1 MRFSDSWYKMFPS
14 NRKRKEEIMKNIKGK
29 TLYFALIFMVLA
41 LVAGSLP
48 AGSNDYGQ
56 QTEPRSEAVARSGGS
71 ARVEVA
77 SRVQNVVVYPDRA
90 QVVRRGQAGIG
101 PETGAMVFRGLP
113 GTIIPGSVRVSA
125 SGSAPV
131 KILGVETSREF
142 LEASE
147 LPEVKKLMDEISA
160 VEADISRVKGQ
171 EAILDS
177 QEKFLNSFGLALSSQ
192 VSKELLAGRPDLGG
206 VDKFVDYLGTRLQS
220 IQKSR
225 QDNARALAD
234 QQTRLEALKKKL
246 NEIMPARSREQSVV
260 NVLVEAL
267 QATQLQ
273 VELIYSVSPARWAPV
288 YTVKAL
294 PESGEV
300 ELTLAAVV
308 TQKTGENWDNA
319 RLFLSTSRPTAGQQP
334 GELPP
339 WYLDFVQPRLM
350 RAAARD
356 LAESKMAVEAEAAP
370 ALAFEET
377 TETIETWLGV
387 NFEIKKP
394 WTILSDGAERRV
406 PIDSQKIPAAFDYL
420 AVPKLQEQVF
430 LRAGFRNT
438 LPYPLLS
445 GRGDLFI
452 GQDFVGSL
460 MMTLIPVNDDFKLFF
475 GEDNQVKVKRELV
488 KREKSGPGFLGKSE
502 RVNQVFRITLENLRN
517 RPVEIELQDQI
528 PVSQNTKIEIKD
540 VKIVPAPSSRDEKGL
555 LTWKLKL
562 NPAQK
567 QEITVEFTVEYP
579 KDSRV
584 VGL

>member
-1 MRFSDSWYKMFPS
+1 
-14 NRKRKEEIMKNIKGK
+14 MKNIKQTK
-29 TLYFALIFMVLA
+29 PYFALFVFCLILA
-41 LVAGSLP
+41 SGLLASGIMDS
-48 AGSNDYGQ
+48 GQ
-56 QTEPRSEAVARSGGS
+56 QAEPRSEAVARSSGS
-71 ARVEVA
+71 TLVEVA
-77 SRVQNVVVYPDRA
+77 SRIQNVIVYPDRA
-90 QVVRRGQAGIG
+90 QVVRKGQAGIG
-101 PETGAMVFRGLP
+101 PETRALVFRGLP
-113 GTIIPGSVRVSA
+113 GTIIPGLVRVSA

-147 LPEVKKLMDEISA
+147 LPEVKKLVDEINS
-160 VEADISRVKGQ
+160 VEAEISRIKGQ
-171 EAILDS
+171 AAILDS
-177 QEKFLNSFGLALSSQ
+177 QEKFLNSFGVALSGQ
-192 VSKELLAGRPDLGG
+192 VSKELLAGRPDLAG

-225 QDNARALAD
+225 QDNARALAE
-234 QQTRLEALKKKL
+234 QQAKLEALKKKL
-246 NEIMPARSREQSVV
+246 NEIMPAGSREQSVV
-260 NVLVEAL
+260 NVLVEAT
-267 QATQLQ
+267 QSTQLQ
-273 VELIYSVSPARWAPV
+273 VELIYAVSPARWAPV

-377 TETIETWLGV
+377 AETVETWLGV

-394 WTILSDGAERRV
+394 WTILSDGSERRV
-406 PIDSQKIPAAFDYL
+406 PIDSQKIPASFDYL
-420 AVPKLQEQVF
+420 AIPKLQEQVF
-430 LRAGFRNT
+430 LRAAFKNT

-445 GRGDLFI
+445 GKSDLFI
-452 GQDFVGSL
+452 AQDFVGSL
-460 MMTLIPVNDDFKLFF
+460 MMPLIPVNDDFKLFF
-475 GEDNQVKVKRELV
+475 GEDNRVKVKRELV
-488 KREKSGPGFLGKSE
+488 RREKSGPAFLGKNE
-502 RVNQVFRITLENLRN
+502 RVNQVFRITVENLRN
-517 RPVEIELQDQI
+517 RPVEIEVQDQI
-528 PVSQNTKIEIKD
+528 PVSQNTKIEVKD
-540 VKIVPAPSSRDEKGL
+540 VKILPAPSSRDEKGI

-567 QEITVEFTVEYP
+567 QEITIEFTVEYP

-584 VGL
+584 MGL

>member
-1 MRFSDSWYKMFPS
+1 
-14 NRKRKEEIMKNIKGK
+14 MKNIKE
-29 TLYFALIFMVLA
+29 TTYFALFLLGLVLA
-41 LVAGSLP
+41 SGSLVAGTMDS
-48 AGSNDYGQ
+48 GQ
-56 QTEPRSEAVARSGGS
+56 QVEPRAQAVARSGGS
-71 ARVEVA
+71 ALVEVA
-77 SRVQNVVVYPDRA
+77 SRIQNVIVYPDRA
-90 QVVRRGQAGIG
+90 QVVRKGQAAIG
-101 PETGAMVFRGLP
+101 PETRAMVFRGLP

-147 LPEVKKLMDEISA
+147 LPEVKKLMDEISS
-160 VEADISRVKGQ
+160 VEAEISRIKGQ

-177 QEKFLNSFGLALSSQ
+177 QEKFLNSVGSALGGQ
-192 VSKELLAGRPDLGG
+192 VSKELLAGRPDLAG

-225 QDNARALAD
+225 QDNARALAE
-234 QQTRLEALKKKL
+234 QQARLEALKKKL

-260 NVLVEAL
+260 NVLVEAA
-267 QATQLQ
+267 QSTQLQ
-273 VELIYSVSPARWAPV
+273 VELIYAVSPARWVPV
-288 YTVKAL
+288 YTVKAM

-300 ELTLAAVV
+300 ELTLAAIV
-308 TQKTGENWDNA
+308 TQKTGENWDNV
-319 RLFLSTSRPTAGQQP
+319 RLLLSTSRPTAGQQP

-377 TETIETWLGV
+377 AETVETWLGV

-394 WTILSDGAERRV
+394 WTILSDGVERRV
-406 PIDSQKIPAAFDYL
+406 PIDSQKIPASFDYL
-420 AVPKLQEQVF
+420 AIPKLQEQVF
-430 LRAGFRNT
+430 LRAAFKNA

-445 GRGDLFI
+445 GKSDLFI
-452 GQDFVGSL
+452 AQDFVGSL
-460 MMTLIPVNDDFKLFF
+460 MMPLIPVNDDLELFF
-475 GEDNQVKVKRELV
+475 GEDNRVKVKRELV
-488 KREKSGPGFLGKSE
+488 RREKSGPGFLGKNE
-502 RVNQVFRITLENLRN
+502 RVTQVFRITIENLRN
-517 RPVEIELQDQI
+517 RPVEIEVQDQI
-528 PVSQNTKIEIKD
+528 PVSQNTKIEVKD
-540 VKIVPAPSSRDEKGL
+540 VKIVPAPSSRDEKGI

-567 QEITVEFTVEYP
+567 QEITIEFTVEYP

-584 VGL
+584 MGL

>member
-1 MRFSDSWYKMFPS
+1 
-14 NRKRKEEIMKNIKGK
+14 MKNRRRIYSIFLLLVG
-29 TLYFALIFMVLA
+29 LIL
-41 LVAGSLP
+41 LIGSLP
-48 AGSNDYGQ
+48 AGAIYCGQ
-56 QTEPRSEAVARSGGS
+56 QVEPRAEAGPRSGGS
-71 ARVEVA
+71 TRVEVA
-77 SRVQNVVVYPDRA
+77 SRIQNVIVYPDRA
-90 QVVRRGQAGIG
+90 QVVRKGQAGVG
-101 PETGAMVFRGLP
+101 PETRALVFRGLP

-125 SGSAPV
+125 SGSVSV

-160 VEADISRVKGQ
+160 VEAEISRIKGQ

-177 QEKFLNSFGLALSSQ
+177 QEKFLNSFGSALSSQ
-192 VSKELLAGRPDLGG
+192 VSRELLAGRPDLAG

-220 IQKSR
+220 IQKGR
-225 QDNARALAD
+225 QDNSRALAN
-234 QQTRLEALKKKL
+234 QQARLEALKKKL
-246 NEIMPARSREQSVV
+246 NEIMPVRSSEQSVV
-260 NVLVEAL
+260 SVLVEAL
-267 QATQLQ
+267 QPSQLQ
-273 VELIYSVSPARWAPV
+273 VELTYAVSPARWIPA
-288 YTVKAL
+288 YTVKAR
-294 PESGEV
+294 PESEEV
-300 ELTLAAVV
+300 ELTFAAVI
-308 TQKTGENWDNA
+308 TQKTGENWDNV
-319 RLFLSTSRPTAGQQP
+319 RLLLSTSRPTAGRQP

-339 WYLDFVQPRLM
+339 WYLDFAQPRLM

-370 ALAFEET
+370 VMALEET
-377 TETIETWLGV
+377 AETVETWLGV

-406 PIDSQKIPAAFDYL
+406 PVDSQKIPASFDYL
-420 AVPKLQEQVF
+420 SIPKLQEQVF

-445 GRGDLFI
+445 GKSDLFI

-460 MMTLIPVNDDFKLFF
+460 MMPLIPVNDDIKLFF
-475 GEDNQVKVKRELV
+475 GEDNQVKVKRELL
-488 KREKSGPGFLGKSE
+488 KREKSGPAFLGKSE

-517 RPVEIELQDQI
+517 RPVEIEVQDQV
-528 PVSQNTKIEIKD
+528 PVSQNTRIEVKE
-540 VKIVPAPSSRDEKGL
+540 VKIVPAPSSRDEKGI

-567 QEITVEFTVEYP
+567 QEITFEFTVEYP
-579 KDSRV
+579 KDSRI